1 MPGSEFNTAAIQ
13 TAESLAARRLEK
25 ETEADTGSDAGA
37 GQTPSDRFPE
47 HNRLP
52 YGVYLEWQSMG
63 EQPVSDALAEAALS
77 EGLSFEHIGL
87 TLGTVIHGVG
97 LSGPLS
103 DSLINCIRQTL
114 LERKVIFFR
123 DQPVTEDQLI
133 QFAERFGELDVFPF
147 GRLGQNPKVIEISHD
162 EARPGSENG
171 WH

>member
-52 YGVYLEWQSMG
+52 YGVYLEWQSMC

-97 LSGPLS
+97 LTGPLS
-103 DSLINCIRQTL
+103 DSLINCICL
-114 LERKVIFFR
+114 LYTSPSPR
-123 DQPVTEDQLI
+123 DGLLSRMPSS
-133 QFAERFGELDVFPF
+133 A
-147 GRLGQNPKVIEISHD
+147 
-162 EARPGSENG
+162 
-171 WH
+171 